1 VHKNDR
7 LRRATDDLEKFEL
20 ISERAAKQHLRRGE
34 IPEDE
39 FVALLGNFRRSSDI
53 DDERYAFL
61 FRNLGNGSGLARIEC
76 TNEDLRAITD
86 ELLGAL
92 ARNIDIGL
100 GVGVDDCQF
109 GQAQRFEDA
118 RCDIDATLTVLTDA
132 RFESGFRQQDTDRRR
147 RWREGGGGLS
157 KRGPAWRYP
166 PIYPW

>member
-100 GVGVDDCQF
+100 GVGVDDC
-109 GQAQRFEDA
+109 
-118 RCDIDATLTVLTDA
+118 
-132 RFESGFRQQDTDRRR
+132 RRR

-166 PIYPW
+166 PIYPWQNARKWPRRGQV